1 MNIYV
6 AQSKFGRGIFAT
18 RSIAAGEF
26 ILKYDGRI
34 ISSEMAHCDESG
46 YPLQIS
52 EHNYIELD
60 PPGMFTNHSCEPNA
74 GILHDCHLVGFR
86 RKSKCATPDAM
97 AAAHLPLPRLPKT
110 KLSRCK
116 VVTSSH
122 LASFVHCPLFYK
134 ITIIKLAMSL

>member
-74 GILHDCHLVGFR
+74 GILHDCHLIRLIATENQGFF
-86 RKSKCATPDAM
+86 AILT
-97 AAAHLPLPRLPKT
+97 LPQKLEKKKLGAIPLLVRL
-110 KLSRCK
+110 R
-116 VVTSSH
+116 
-122 LASFVHCPLFYK
+122 
-134 ITIIKLAMSL
+134 